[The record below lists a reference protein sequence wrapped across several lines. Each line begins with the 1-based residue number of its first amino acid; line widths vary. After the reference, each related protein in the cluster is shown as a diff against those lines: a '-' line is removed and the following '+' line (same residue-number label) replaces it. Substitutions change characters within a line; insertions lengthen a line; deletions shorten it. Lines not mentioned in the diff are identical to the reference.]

1 MGLSP
6 AFDACSGCDSPRA
19 RNGSS
24 RHGTLATTLI
34 APFLQ
39 ILGELFLAEAIQD
52 ALFRDTALAR
62 HLDPPVRQ
70 INFARR
76 MRIRIDAHHATKV
89 ERRLVPAPIKVKP
102 PRICVDFN
110 GDAVFGA
117 GREDFLDIDVVPRT
131 AQKLASGHMPKD
143 GGIGIGDRA
152 DDALG
157 LRRAVHFKL
166 PVNACDDEIEARE
179 HVFRIIE

>member
-1 MGLSP
+1 
-6 AFDACSGCDSPRA
+6 
-19 RNGSS
+19 
-24 RHGTLATTLI
+24 
-34 APFLQ
+34 
-39 ILGELFLAEAIQD
+39 
-52 ALFRDTALAR
+52 
-62 HLDPPVRQ
+62 
-70 INFARR
+70 
-76 MRIRIDAHHATKV
+76 MRIRIDAHHAATKV

-179 HVFRIIE
+179 HVFRIIERAVSKDVRLDAFKDTERAAVLHALASACCSAIL